1 MPEELLDATK
11 IDGCTEMQTLFK
23 VVLPLSKPMLV
34 TVLMFYLIWYWDLF
48 QGVMIYIS
56 DTSKY
61 NLVVLVQQL
70 ISKNDIAEK
79 AVRRSSMDVQIS
91 PEMIKAAGIMV
102 MVLPIIAIYPFLQK
116 YFVKGVMIGSVKG

>member
-1 MPEELLDATK
+1 
-11 IDGCTEMQTLFK
+11 MQTLFK